1 MAFFFRTGAIYSLY
15 YTHYKENLKVIA
27 FIMFGN
33 PLIPKAHALNLAAK
47 QLSSMDRAKL
57 VHTIVRLGKVPN
69 ASIYNGRMLYR
80 IFVTYLKPQVKK
92 CYRTYFHAFVSSASL
107 INYGL
112 NKPEDF
118 NENDL
123 KIYNPQLYLQ
133 AKKEW
138 LVRIMDLYS
147 QRGVDFKAVQD
158 QFAKVQKQ
166 EEAVDKIIGDKNK
179 GQADSVIDVD
189 RDTTDQ
195 VGHEEEEEN
204 EQHE

>member
-33 PLIPKAHALNLAAK
+33 PLIPKVHALNLAAK

-69 ASIYNGRMLYR
+69 ASVYNGRMLYR
-80 IFVTYLKPQVKK
+80 IFVTYLRPQIKK

-147 QRGVDFKAVQD
+147 RRGVDFKAVQD

-166 EEAVDKIIGDKNK
+166 EEAVDKIIGDKDK

-189 RDTTDQ
+189 KDDTDQ
-195 VGHEEEEEN
+195 VGNEEEEEN
-204 EQHE
+204 E